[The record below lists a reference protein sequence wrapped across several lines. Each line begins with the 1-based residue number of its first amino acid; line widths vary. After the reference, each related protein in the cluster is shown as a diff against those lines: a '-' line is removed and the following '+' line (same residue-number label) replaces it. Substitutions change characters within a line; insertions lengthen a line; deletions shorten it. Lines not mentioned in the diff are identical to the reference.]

1 MEFSIADFDLY
12 HFQKRFKNPI
22 LTPFIVCSKNVVTGN
37 GILQRDREFINLAG
51 MLPLEVEIN
60 RQNNG

>member
-22 LTPFIVCSKNVVTGN
+22 LKPFIVCSKNVVTGN
-37 GILQRDREFINLAG
+37 GILQIDRELINFG
-51 MLPLEVEIN
+51 WYVTP
-60 RQNNG
+60 NGGNI